1 MVKMMDS
8 RSRGTEF
15 KTARWLEEGPYSLFF
30 LIVHKYNNTRY
41 NPTPWTYSNYEGIV
55 ALQIILLHNTL
66 TKRELVS
73 TTFLLVCFLSLK
85 ESTRETGDNVFYFTS
100 KALFILVKIKF

>member
-66 TKRELVS
+66 TKRELEDCVHYIFATLFFKS
-73 TTFLLVCFLSLK
+73 K
-85 ESTRETGDNVFYFTS
+85 REHS
-100 KALFILVKIKF
+100 